1 MRLNAAAV
9 GRVDR
14 RRWLARA
21 GRALTAVA
29 AAGAGLAHA
38 SQYDDYVR
46 AIVSDNERAMVNLI
60 FRGFDPN
67 TRDTRGRP
75 GLVAALHQ
83 GSLGVFD
90 VLLKSPGIKVN
101 EASQQGETPLMMA
114 CIKGHLDLVKELIRR
129 GADVNRA
136 GWTPLHYATSA
147 DLPQTL
153 DIIKLLLDKSAYIDA
168 ESPNGTTPLM
178 LAAQY
183 SSEAVVDLLI
193 AEGADVILR
202 NQRGFTAADFA
213 RQVDRQ
219 YMVDKLTKAIKA
231 ERKTQP
237 SRGSW

>member
-1 MRLNAAAV
+1 M
-9 GRVDR
+9 GRVYGGGGV
-14 RRWLARA
+14 ARA
-21 GRALTAVA
+21 GGALTAVA

-114 CIKGHLDLVKELIRR
+114 CIKGHLDLAKELIRR
-129 GADVNRA
+129 GADVNRP